1 MDKNKKQIS
10 DDNMENV
17 SGGVVEIKLTGEDA
31 EQYMRDQALKV
42 KNSSFNS
49 DIGLYGSS
57 GYYGSGGSFSSS
69 GYYGY

>member
-10 DDNMENV
+10 DDNMENI

-31 EQYMRDQALKV
+31 EQYMRDQALKDT
-42 KNSSFNS
+42 NSSFNN
-49 DIGLYGSS
+49 GLYGSS

-69 GYYGY
+69 VYYGY